1 MLLKGSTCFRD
12 VTLFTCLTLLSCFP
26 ACNQAIPIEISTP
39 NPTSVFTGSIF
50 IAGAVN
56 NPGLYLF
63 RQQDTLSDL
72 VQAAGG
78 LKYGATFSQVTLTIP
93 DSGAT
98 PSPQRINVNTADS
111 WLLAA
116 LPGIGDTYAKNIVA
130 YREQNGPFK
139 TVSDLLKIKGIGPT
153 ILDRIRDLIT
163 VS

>member
-1 MLLKGSTCFRD
+1 MLLKGSACFRAA
-12 VTLFTCLTLLSCFP
+12 TLFACLALLSCFP

-63 RQQDTLSDL
+63 RQQDTLGDL

-78 LKYGATFSQVTLTIP
+78 LKDGATFSQVILTIP
-93 DSGAT
+93 GSGSTA
-98 PSPQRINVNTADS
+98 SPQRININTADA
-111 WLLAA
+111 WLLGA

-130 YREQNGPFK
+130 YREQNGPFR
-139 TVSDLLKIKGIGPT
+139 TVNDLLKIKGIGPT
-153 ILDRIRDLIT
+153 ILDRIKDLIT